1 VALRFNMASVNSF
14 MRQATYEM
22 PPRDPTTM
30 MMRQSTKMRGENQ
43 AEEPAGV
50 RELDEP
56 FFEEAVSWPER

>member
-1 VALRFNMASVNSF
+1 

-30 MMRQSTKMRGENQ
+30 MRSRGRRCEDENQ

-56 FFEEAVSWPER
+56 FFEEVVSWPER